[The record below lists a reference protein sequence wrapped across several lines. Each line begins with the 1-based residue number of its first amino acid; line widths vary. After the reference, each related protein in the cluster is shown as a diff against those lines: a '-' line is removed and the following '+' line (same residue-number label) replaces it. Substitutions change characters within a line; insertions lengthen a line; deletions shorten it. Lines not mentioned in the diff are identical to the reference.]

1 MIEWSVEWSG
11 TRKWVHALTVCSQAS
26 PCHHNGPGPPQ
37 TKKQRVSTEKTRL
50 PSVAGLMDESM
61 NVRHAVLRRIRQN
74 NLYPHAQALK
84 LKSFKTCVRKSYI
97 DKTTRTSEQ
106 VIKLIQPNNKTPKED
121 LG

>member
-1 MIEWSVEWSG
+1 
-11 TRKWVHALTVCSQAS
+11 
-26 PCHHNGPGPPQ
+26 
-37 TKKQRVSTEKTRL
+37 
-50 PSVAGLMDESM
+50 MDESM